1 MFTLLILFQ
10 AGDVALSATINGSP
24 QCDLCSLNNQ
34 LLQKVNDLNKGQ
46 SAIKGLI
53 GQIIKPACKFD
64 FEGGI
69 NDWDKTG
76 TAFNNQPTYD
86 DNPTA
91 RNRGQPASQQG
102 DWWIGGYENRPSKSY
117 PAGRIQGDRPLGTL
131 TSPYFTITGPFIS
144 FLIGGGCDI
153 NTVRA
158 ELIIDN
164 KVVFKETGKCT
175 ETMTSKTWHV
185 GTFVGQRARVRLI
198 DFSSGGWGHINFDDL
213 RGDISC
219 E

>member
-1 MFTLLILFQ
+1 MVIGEQKDNF
-10 AGDVALSATINGSP
+10 GSKKKPVACHCISS
-24 QCDLCSLNNQ
+24 
-34 LLQKVNDLNKGQ
+34 
-46 SAIKGLI
+46 
-53 GQIIKPACKFD
+53 ACKFD

-91 RNRGQPASQQG
+91 RNRGQPACQQG
-102 DWWIGGYENRPSKSY
+102 DWWIGGYENRPSKSS
-117 PAGRIQGDRPLGTL
+117 PAGRIQGDGPQGTL
-131 TSPYFTITGPFIS
+131 TSPYFTITGPYIS

-164 KVVFKETGKCT
+164 KVCSF
-175 ETMTSKTWHV
+175 M
-185 GTFVGQRARVRLI
+185 FL
-198 DFSSGGWGHINFDDL
+198 F
-213 RGDISC
+213 
-219 E
+219 

>member
-1 MFTLLILFQ
+1 MQNPIASLYF
-10 AGDVALSATINGSP
+10 SA
-24 QCDLCSLNNQ
+24 
-34 LLQKVNDLNKGQ
+34 
-46 SAIKGLI
+46 
-53 GQIIKPACKFD
+53 ACKFD

-91 RNRGQPASQQG
+91 RNRGQPANQQG
-102 DWWIGGYENRPSKSY
+102 DWWIGGAEDRPYKSS
-117 PAGRIQGDRPLGTL
+117 PAGRIQGDGPLGTL

-164 KVVFKETGKCT
+164 KVYIMFLFQISVYNRIFFLLYFTT
-175 ETMTSKTWHV
+175 ETPSSLNRADHLVQSRAGSIFKTIKCFCR
-185 GTFVGQRARVRLI
+185 GT
-198 DFSSGGWGHINFDDL
+198 
-213 RGDISC
+213 ISC
-219 E
+219 